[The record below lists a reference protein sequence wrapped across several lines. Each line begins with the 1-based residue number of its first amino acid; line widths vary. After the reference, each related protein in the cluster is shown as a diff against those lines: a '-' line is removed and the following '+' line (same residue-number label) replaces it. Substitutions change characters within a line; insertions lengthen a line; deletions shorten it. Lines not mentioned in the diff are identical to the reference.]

1 MAKKP
6 SAAPRAGELF
16 DRAQGSAHATR
27 RPRGLRAGAR
37 VAVTVEDEVEAD
49 PVPTHATGAP
59 TAIDPASLDADA
71 RSVGRLQATASR
83 AADAPSPVPV
93 ALEAEPDA
101 GAPDAD
107 AMLVSSGFSLLEEEI
122 ATALG
127 QSPSTE
133 IALRALP
140 LGDDDESFERA
151 APVAPAAEVEPA
163 ARLATGA
170 RDFEYLFGVHL
181 AGTVLWFDCERKNA
195 LSFLSH
201 AHAEFAG
208 KNRRILATEKT
219 VRILSRGAGKLDAL
233 TSPFRRPFT
242 LGPLLLEL
250 HPAGHVLG
258 SAQVLVERDGRR
270 VVYTSDVLTRGSLTA
285 ERARAVPC
293 DAIALPATYGL
304 PMYRFPDRAEVA
316 AGIVRF
322 VERCLEDAA
331 TPVLIAEQIGLAQEV
346 MRILGEAGHR
356 MRVHGSIY
364 EVAKVY
370 VELGVSLPNVRRFG
384 GSPARDEVVIFPP
397 ILRKHA
403 AIRKLKKYRTAII
416 SGRAV
421 EPGFAFV
428 QRVDEAFPLADAVD
442 HAELHAFVA
451 ETGARDVYLT
461 GGHVEEFRAELRAKG
476 LRVFPL
482 VPPVQLALF

>member
-1 MAKKP
+1 LTTVAKKP
-6 SAAPRAGELF
+6 SAAPRVGELF

-37 VAVTVEDEVEAD
+37 VAVAIEDDAD
-49 PVPTHATGAP
+49 PVPT
-59 TAIDPASLDADA
+59 DPPVALDADA
-71 RSVGRLQATASR
+71 RSAERLQATASR
-83 AADAPSPVPV
+83 AADGPAPG
-93 ALEAEPDA
+93 LDTEAS
-101 GAPDAD
+101 GAPVDAQGDAD
-107 AMLVSSGFSLLEEEI
+107 AMLISSGFSLLEEEI

-151 APVAPAAEVEPA
+151 TPPAPAAEVEPA
-163 ARLATGA
+163 VRLVTGA
-170 RDFEYLFGVHL
+170 RDFEYLSGVHL
-181 AGTVLWFDCERKNA
+181 SGTVLWFDCERKNA

-219 VRILSRGAGKLDAL
+219 VKILSRGAGRIDAL

-316 AGIVRF
+316 AGLVRF

-364 EVAKVY
+364 DVAKVY
-370 VELGVSLPNVRRFG
+370 VELGVNLPNVRRFG

-403 AIRKLKKYRTAII
+403 AIRKLKKYRTAIV

-442 HAELHAFVA
+442 HAELHAFVD

-461 GGHVEEFRAELRAKG
+461 GGHVEAFGAELRARG